1 MLRKSIAWAIAVLI
15 LVQNFA
21 FCNPAQAATLTMPTP
36 VLAQVSSS
44 TNEKVLNFS
53 DTEAFYQELSE
64 ALKSGQPLDIKTSF
78 KSYEEFPPRL
88 KEVFEL
94 QRTKRF
100 PASPQIAYEPVQQSY
115 PVSPTIAYAPA
126 PQAGIAAYP
135 ASIHY
140 GALVSAG
147 ASAAIGAGF
156 GGTAGSFVGGVGAAP
171 GALIGAVVGLS
182 AWAVSQAIIDNC
194 HRVVI
199 QVAANASLTIS
210 IEPVCPFVA

>member
-36 VLAQVSSS
+36 VLAQVSTS

-64 ALKSGQPLDIKTSF
+64 ALKSGQPLDIKTPF

-94 QRTKRF
+94 QTKHSPTFPGDF
-100 PASPQIAYEPVQQSY
+100 PALYAVPV
-115 PVSPTIAYAPA
+115 

-147 ASAAIGAGF
+147 ASAAVGAGV

-171 GALIGAVVGLS
+171 GALIGAGVGLS
-182 AWAVSQAIIDNC
+182 AWAVSQAIINNC
-194 HRVVI
+194 HKVI
-199 QVAANASLTIS
+199 IQIDARGSLTIS